1 VAACGGEAERERPEQ
16 SPRGATISE
25 TGPSGA
31 GAAGPSALPAM
42 PLLVWPRAAGGGAA
56 GVAALSALAGE
67 WVAPAPPIPD
77 PGRETSRPS
86 REPQTLAE
94 SSAAT
99 ADLAAFARAPADPPG
114 AAALAPPAEE
124 VEGAEEAA
132 HQAWAEDPLVAEA
145 RGDARESASDALPLP
160 GSEPSLSAALAA
172 PPASLPFPAEPRP
185 RPASSPAPWSIP
197 PPTPWPTTWPPR
209 PDQARRYVGLGLR
222 LAGGLVLALTVG
234 VLLLIMLYR
243 WLDPPTSM
251 LMLGQRLSGTP
262 VHQRWVPLERISA
275 YLSQAV
281 ILSEDARF
289 CRHSGIDWGALAE
302 AIENSRDGVARGGS
316 TITMQVVKNL
326 FLWPS
331 RSYLRKA
338 LEFPLAYGVELA
350 WSKRRILEIYLNIAE
365 WGPGVFGAEAAARYH
380 FRKPAAF
387 LTPREA
393 ALLAVALPNP
403 LQRRPGRPGPG
414 LVLLA
419 NHLAIRMHPGVVVGC
434 LRSPP

>member
-1 VAACGGEAERERPEQ
+1 M
-16 SPRGATISE
+16 SI
-25 TGPSGA
+25 
-31 GAAGPSALPAM
+31 
-42 PLLVWPRAAGGGAA
+42 LVWPRAAGGGAA

-67 WVAPAPPIPD
+67 WVAPAPAKFDSERPD
-77 PGRETSRPS
+77 TPRLS

-94 SSAAT
+94 FSAAT
-99 ADLAAFARAPADPPG
+99 ADLAAFARAPADPSPAPIF
-114 AAALAPPAEE
+114 AAPAE

-132 HQAWAEDPLVAEA
+132 PQAWAKDQLV
-145 RGDARESASDALPLP
+145 DARAAAAGADDALALRA
-160 GSEPSLSAALAA
+160 SEPSLPAAPD
-172 PPASLPFPAEPRP
+172 PPASLPFPPALFS
-185 RPASSPAPWSIP
+185 RPASSAPWPIP
-197 PPTPWPTTWPPR
+197 SATPWPTSLPPR
-209 PDQARRYVGLGLR
+209 PDEARRYVDLALR
-222 LAGGLVLALTVG
+222 LAGGLALALTVG
-234 VLLLIMLYR
+234 VVLLVIFYR
-243 WLDPPTSM
+243 WFDPPASM
-251 LMLGQRLSGTP
+251 LMLGQRLLGTP
-262 VHQRWVPLERISA
+262 VYQRWVPLERMSA

-289 CRHSGIDWGALAE
+289 CRHSGVDWGALAE
-302 AIENSRDGVARGGS
+302 AIEDSRDGVARGGS

-331 RSYLRKA
+331 RSYVRKA
-338 LEFPLAYGVELA
+338 LEIPLAYGVELA

-365 WGPGVFGAEAAARYH
+365 WGPGIFGAEAAARYH

-393 ALLAVALPNP
+393 ALLAGALPNP

-419 NHLAIRMHPGVVVGC
+419 NHLAMRMHPGVAVGC

>member
-1 VAACGGEAERERPEQ
+1 MAACGGEAEHEPAAEQ
-16 SPRGATISE
+16 SQHGAPILE
-25 TGPSGA
+25 TGA
-31 GAAGPSALPAM
+31 GAGAPGPSALPTM
-42 PLLVWPRAAGGGAA
+42 PPVVWPRAAGGGAA
-56 GVAALSALAGE
+56 GVAALSELVE
-67 WVAPAPPIPD
+67 ERVVPPPVPD
-77 PGRETSRPS
+77 PGHRDAPRPS

-99 ADLAAFARAPADPPG
+99 VDLAAFARAPADRPG
-114 AAALAPPAEE
+114 ALAFALPAEAE
-124 VEGAEEAA
+124 AAEEAA
-132 HQAWAEDPLVAEA
+132 GLAWAEEAPVAEA
-145 RGDARESASDALPLP
+145 RGAATASAPDVLRP
-160 GSEPSLSAALAA
+160 SEPSLPAPAA
-172 PPASLPFPAEPRP
+172 PPAPLPLSPSVFSRPALPAPSPIP
-185 RPASSPAPWSIP
+185 RPA
-197 PPTPWPTTWPPR
+197 PWPTTWPTTLPPP
-209 PDQARRYVGLGLR
+209 PDQVRWYIGLALR
-222 LAGGLVLALTVG
+222 LAGGLALAVAVG
-234 VLLLIMLYR
+234 VLLLIALYR
-243 WLDPPTSM
+243 VLDPPTSM
-251 LMLGQRLSGTP
+251 LMLGRRISGTP
-262 VHQRWVPLERISA
+262 VHQRWVPLEHISA

-289 CRHSGIDWGALAE
+289 CRHSGVDWGELAE
-302 AIENSRDGVARGGS
+302 AFENSRDGVARGGS

-365 WGPGVFGAEAAARYH
+365 WGPGIFGAEAAALYH

-414 LVLLA
+414 LLRLA
-419 NHLAIRMHPGVVVGC
+419 SHLAMRMHPGVAIGC
-434 LRSPP
+434 LRAPP